1 MEGNKMN
8 RFLEDLKRWGIAAII
23 GGLLGGVLQFQVF
36 QSKVEYDC
44 KVLKAFRVGDK
55 AYDCKERA

>member
-1 MEGNKMN
+1 MKQFKESM
-8 RFLEDLKRWGIAAII
+8 RLWGVAFII
-23 GGLLGGVLQFQVF
+23 GAVIGGVLQFELF
-36 QSKVEYDC
+36 HSRVEYDC